1 MANIK
6 QLIAHM
12 RPSLMMKRLRKHQGD
27 VSESSKANIL
37 ATCRILGKKI
47 TFYTD
52 GTHIIQ
58 GKIDVTEEEMF
69 KSHILRYAHASLLIG
84 EPVGD
89 KRKIYVDATVEPIR
103 VWLYGVTAQTFI
115 KRTKAAIQNGQI
127 TVDSVLD
134 QHPEKSEKEITNVR
148 DVRLFG
154 RRTDQ
159 SSIPSINVREAY
171 RSGDSIVHY
180 DTN

>member
-1 MANIK
+1 VAKVK
-6 QLIAHM
+6 QFVAHM
-12 RPSLMMKRLRKHQGD
+12 KPSLMMKRLLRHQGD
-27 VSESSKANIL
+27 VSEGSKANVL

-52 GTHIIQ
+52 GTHVIH
-58 GKIDVTEEEMF
+58 GKMDVTEEEMF

-103 VWLYGVTAQTFI
+103 VWLYGVTIQTFV
-115 KRTKAAIQNGQI
+115 KRAKAAIELGKLSP
-127 TVDSVLD
+127 DFVLD
-134 QHPEKSEKEITNVR
+134 QHPENSEKEITNVGN
-148 DVRLFG
+148 VRLFG
-154 RRTDQ
+154 RHIDRPSVQDGNIRKAF
-159 SSIPSINVREAY
+159 SSGNST
-171 RSGDSIVHY
+171 VHY